1 MLRPDLYGLDLG
13 ELTFHF
19 YLYKI
24 QPTVYM
30 KLCTR
35 LRMREEG
42 ERKEGQGASCL
53 TSAGKVTLAG
63 WTTFSHVN
71 NLSRSPETRKLER
84 KMRAH
89 AMSSF

>member
-1 MLRPDLYGLDLG
+1 MSSVCSISRLQLVRGVWLDGKLRPDLYGLDLG

-35 LRMREEG
+35 LRMREG
-42 ERKEGQGASCL
+42 GNGRRGRGR
-53 TSAGKVTLAG
+53 V
-63 WTTFSHVN
+63 V
-71 NLSRSPETRKLER
+71 SPRQVK
-84 KMRAH
+84 
-89 AMSSF
+89 

>member
-1 MLRPDLYGLDLG
+1 MVSATRDNPPPSYPG

-19 YLYKI
+19 HLYKI

-42 ERKEGQGASCL
+42 NG
-53 TSAGKVTLAG
+53 
-63 WTTFSHVN
+63 
-71 NLSRSPETRKLER
+71 RSGRGRVVSPRQVK
-84 KMRAH
+84 
-89 AMSSF
+89 